1 MDNKR
6 PLPELLSPA
15 QDMDALVSAISAGAN
30 AIYFGTD
37 LFNARMRANNFS
49 LDDART
55 AIRLCHAHGVKAFVT
70 LNIEIYDKEIPSMLE
85 YVSALY
91 EAGVDALI
99 VADFGVMAL
108 LRELFPDLEIHAS
121 TQASAH
127 NLDGVRALYSLGCK
141 RVVVARELDKE
152 SIKYICDNTD
162 AEIEMF
168 VHGAHCM
175 SMSGQCLMSYAMGGR
190 SGNRG
195 ECAQPC
201 RLPYTMECGMRSS
214 DERTPQE
221 FKRSEERLAGGSHAC
236 DQRES
241 QCGMENIA
249 SECLENSHTAQCR
262 NLPAEALGR
271 NLPAEAL
278 GYPLSLKDMSLS
290 GSITEIIDTGASS
303 LKIEGRMKSADYVG
317 GVTRIWRDLLDRR
330 QNATQREIS
339 ALSSL
344 FSRQGFTDGYFKNKI
359 NNSMLG
365 VRSEENK
372 EQTKAQ
378 IIDTSPLEKP
388 KIDIHARFFVGED
401 AKITLTQ
408 EINGELRQVSVKA
421 DIVEVAQNAPM
432 SEGDII
438 KNLSKLGSTPYQ
450 AGKITVEKDD
460 NIIIRI
466 SSLNALRREAVDA
479 LLGARKPK
487 KVDYVSK
494 KPQNRNKKLR
504 TAVFSNTSQIP
515 EDAGEYFDRIY
526 VPPYF
531 YDGENGVNGVCFPPI
546 VLDREWKD
554 LISILETS
562 RSLGAKY
569 ALVTNIGQIKIAK
582 EMGFTVACDFR
593 FNAFNR
599 HTTEYLYSLGVENVI
614 LSPELSLPQARDI
627 VNGALV
633 AYGKFP
639 VMTTFK
645 CIRGGRGACNKQCSG
660 YLSDRTGAKMFF
672 EGEYGHHTVIY
683 NSVPIYM
690 ADKAEQ
696 LAPFS
701 CHFIFSDESAQE
713 CESIITAYKNGTPT
727 SEKIRRIKQ

>member
-70 LNIEIYDKEIPSMLE
+70 LNIEIYDREIPSMLE
-85 YVSALY
+85 YVSSLY

-121 TQASAH
+121 TQASVH
-127 NLDGVRALYSLGCK
+127 NLDGVTALSALGCK

-152 SIKYICDNTD
+152 GIKYICNNTD
-162 AEIEMF
+162 TEIEMF
-168 VHGAHCM
+168 VHGAHCV

-201 RLPYTMECGMRSS
+201 RLPYAMECGIRNAEFGMKSIASERGEAPHTAQKRNMPTGASPLECGMRSA
-214 DERTPQE
+214 ECREAPHTVQNRNVP
-221 FKRSEERLAGGSHAC
+221 AG
-236 DQRES
+236 
-241 QCGMENIA
+241 A
-249 SECLENSHTAQCR
+249 SPH
-262 NLPAEALGR
+262 
-271 NLPAEAL
+271 
-278 GYPLSLKDMSLS
+278 PLSLKDMSLS
-290 GSITEIIDTGASS
+290 GSITEIIDTGVSS

-317 GVTRIWRDLLDRR
+317 GVTRIWRDLLDKR

-344 FSRQGFTDGYFKNKI
+344 FSRQGFTDGYFKNNV

-372 EQTKAQ
+372 EQTRAQ
-378 IIDTSPLEKP
+378 SIDTSPLEKP
-388 KIDIHARFFVGED
+388 KIDIHARFFVGEG
-401 AKITLTQ
+401 ATITLTQ
-408 EINGELRQVSVKA
+408 KISGEIRQVSVKA

-432 SEGDII
+432 SENDIV

-450 AGKITVEKDD
+450 AGEITIEKDD

-487 KVDYVSK
+487 MVDYVSK
-494 KPQNRNKKLR
+494 KPQNNKKKLR
-504 TAVFSNTSQIP
+504 TAVFSNISQIP
-515 EDAGEYFDRIY
+515 EGAGEYFDRIY

-531 YDGENGVNGVCFPPI
+531 YDGDNGVNGVCFPSVI
-546 VLDREWKD
+546 LDREWED
-554 LISILETS
+554 LISILE
-562 RSLGAKY
+562 RARNFGAKY

-582 EMGFTVACDFR
+582 EMGFIVSCDFR

-633 AYGKFP
+633 VYGKFP

-645 CIRGGRGACNKQCSG
+645 CIQGGYGNCTKQCSG

-672 EGEYGHHTVIY
+672 EGDYGHHTVIY

-696 LAPFS
+696 IAPFS
-701 CHFIFSDESAQE
+701 CHFIFSDESMDE
-713 CESIITAYKNGTPT
+713 CEGIITAYKNGTPT
-727 SEKIRRIKQ
+727 GEKIRRIKQ

>member
-70 LNIEIYDKEIPSMLE
+70 LNIEIYDKEISSMLE

-201 RLPYTMECGMRSS
+201 RLPYKVECGVRSS
-214 DERTPQE
+214 E
-221 FKRSEERLAGGSHAC
+221 F
-236 DQRES
+236 
-241 QCGMENIA
+241 GMENIA
-249 SECLENSHTAQCR
+249 SERGENKENCFVADRKNSNRTKTEFAPQ
-262 NLPAEALGR
+262 GSW
-271 NLPAEAL
+271 

-494 KPQNRNKKLR
+494 KPQNSNKKLR

-531 YDGENGVNGVCFPPI
+531 YDGENIVNGVCFPPI
-546 VLDREWKD
+546 VLDKEWKD

>member
-70 LNIEIYDKEIPSMLE
+70 LNIEIYDKEISSMLE

-201 RLPYTMECGMRSS
+201 RLPYKVECGVWNS
-214 DERTPQE
+214 ECGPGTPPE
-221 FKRSEERLAGGSHAC
+221 ARGCKS
-236 DQRES
+236 
-241 QCGMENIA
+241 IA
-249 SECLENSHTAQCR
+249 SERRENKENCFVADRKNSNRTKTEFAPQ
-262 NLPAEALGR
+262 GSW
-271 NLPAEAL
+271 

-494 KPQNRNKKLR
+494 KPQNSNKKLR

-645 CIRGGRGACNKQCSG
+645 CIRGAHGACNKQCSG

-713 CESIITAYKNGTPT
+713 CENIITAYKNGTPT

>member
-70 LNIEIYDKEIPSMLE
+70 LNIEIYDKEISSMLE

-201 RLPYTMECGMRSS
+201 RLPYTMECGIRNS
-214 DERTPQE
+214 E
-221 FKRSEERLAGGSHAC
+221 F
-236 DQRES
+236 
-241 QCGMENIA
+241 GMENIA
-249 SECLENSHTAQCR
+249 SERGENKENCFVADRKNSNRTKTEFAPQ
-262 NLPAEALGR
+262 GSW
-271 NLPAEAL
+271 

-408 EINGELRQVSVKA
+408 KINGELRQVSVKA

-494 KPQNRNKKLR
+494 KPQNSNKKLR

-531 YDGENGVNGVCFPPI
+531 YDGENIVNGVCFPPI

-614 LSPELSLPQARDI
+614 LSPELSLPQAGDI

-633 AYGKFP
+633 AYRKFP

>member
-70 LNIEIYDKEIPSMLE
+70 LNIEIYDKEISSMLE

-201 RLPYTMECGMRSS
+201 RLPYKVECGVRSS
-214 DERTPQE
+214 E
-221 FKRSEERLAGGSHAC
+221 F
-236 DQRES
+236 
-241 QCGMENIA
+241 GMENIA
-249 SECLENSHTAQCR
+249 SERGENKENCFVADRKNSNRTKTEFAPQ
-262 NLPAEALGR
+262 GSW
-271 NLPAEAL
+271 

-450 AGKITVEKDD
+450 AGKITVEKGD

-494 KPQNRNKKLR
+494 KPQNSNKKLR

-531 YDGENGVNGVCFPPI
+531 YDGENIVNGVCFPPI

-645 CIRGGRGACNKQCSG
+645 CIRGAHGACNKQCSG

>member
-70 LNIEIYDKEIPSMLE
+70 LNIEIYDKEISSMLE

-201 RLPYTMECGMRSS
+201 RLPYKVECGVRSS
-214 DERTPQE
+214 E
-221 FKRSEERLAGGSHAC
+221 F
-236 DQRES
+236 
-241 QCGMENIA
+241 GMENIA
-249 SECLENSHTAQCR
+249 SERGENKENCFVADRKNSNRTKTEFAPQ
-262 NLPAEALGR
+262 GSW
-271 NLPAEAL
+271 

-494 KPQNRNKKLR
+494 NPQNSNKKLR

-645 CIRGGRGACNKQCSG
+645 CIRGAHGACNKQCSG